1 MRMIIPELLKTFL
14 DYNPETGLL
23 TWKVR
28 NSKRIHIGD
37 IAGCKSTDGRILIGI
52 KGRLYKAHRVA
63 WALQTGEWPKH
74 MIDHINNDPSDNRWK
89 NLRPATKSQNQMN
102 VKRIKSNTS
111 GHKGVTWSKASQK
124 WRASIKANG
133 KQFHLGVF
141 EQIEDAVRAYADAAA
156 RLHGE
161 FANH

>member
-1 MRMIIPELLKTFL
+1 
-14 DYNPETGLL
+14 
-23 TWKVR
+23 
-28 NSKRIHIGD
+28 
-37 IAGCKSTDGRILIGI
+37 
-52 KGRLYKAHRVA
+52 
-63 WALQTGEWPKH
+63 

>member
-74 MIDHINNDPSDNRWK
+74 MIDHINNDKTDNRLSNLQLLTPKQNTKKYWDAK
-89 NLRPATKSQNQMN
+89 N
-102 VKRIKSNTS
+102 
-111 GHKGVTWSKASQK
+111 
-124 WRASIKANG
+124 
-133 KQFHLGVF
+133 
-141 EQIEDAVRAYADAAA
+141 
-156 RLHGE
+156 
-161 FANH
+161 